1 MGVLKDEPIL
11 LGIHHGVFIFIGL
24 LVGAK
29 IHRMPHILR
38 LGEDLSHDIAAP
50 VIGIGKFL
58 FAFPDAL
65 ALLAKVHGRRLH
77 LILKKNTGNIV
88 LKSPVAVILN
98 SG

>member
-1 MGVLKDEPIL
+1 
-11 LGIHHGVFIFIGL
+11 
-24 LVGAK
+24 
-29 IHRMPHILR
+29 MPHILR

-65 ALLAKVHGRRLH
+65 ALLAEVHGRRLH